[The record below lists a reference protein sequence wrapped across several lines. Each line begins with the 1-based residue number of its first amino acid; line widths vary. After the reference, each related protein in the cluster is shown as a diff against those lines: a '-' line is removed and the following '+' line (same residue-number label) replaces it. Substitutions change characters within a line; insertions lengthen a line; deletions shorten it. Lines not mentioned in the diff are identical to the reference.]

1 MKHLLYGLIIL
12 SMVACTSKKNSYTQ
26 EQLYEQTSSGVVLI
40 QNTYYYKITLSNNGF
55 YSTNYVFSKLQ
66 DGELKNIS
74 YTISNNFNEVN
85 DTIKSTAFGTG
96 FIISP
101 RGTIVTNSHVINPTI
116 NKALIYQALI
126 RYLKKQI
133 DYCNQQL
140 EETRNHLEIF
150 EREIRDN
157 KRLDSQGYAM
167 MMEGIQSSRK
177 WIDTFTKYR
186 NNCIRDL
193 SLSNFDV
200 ELCSEI
206 KIAYNGSHIT
216 SSTDLIDCFV
226 VKDVPNYDLGI
237 IQIADGSNFWN
248 VCKLGEAPKWS
259 YEQMEVGWNN
269 IHNAGTISWFT
280 IPQDKYI
287 FNLYNNETHN
297 DEEIKLYMIG
307 FNQGP
312 TLALTNDGIKAQ
324 ITQGYISQNTDSIKI
339 MYSIPALQ
347 GSSGS
352 PVVNQYG
359 ELVAINFAGINN
371 TQGFN
376 YGIRVERLREIVN
389 DQSVKDRMIVRKSNN
404 KHINNDSINSIEQQS
419 IIP

>member
-1 MKHLLYGLIIL
+1 
-12 SMVACTSKKNSYTQ
+12 MVACTSKKNSYTQ

-74 YTISNNFNEVN
+74 HTISNNFNEVN
-85 DTIKSTAFGTG
+85 DTIKSTTFGTG

-101 RGTIVTNSHVINPTI
+101 RGTIVTNSHVINPTT
-116 NKALIYQALI
+116 NKNLIYQALI
-126 RYLKKQI
+126 RYLKEQI

-140 EETRNHLEIF
+140 EETRNRLEIF

-157 KRLDSQGYAM
+157 KKLDSQGYAM

-177 WIDTFTKYR
+177 WIDTFTQYS
-186 NNCIRDL
+186 NNRIRDL

-216 SSTDLIDCFV
+216 SSNDLIDCFV

-259 YEQMEVGWNN
+259 YEQMEVGWSN

-312 TLALTNDGIKAQ
+312 TLALTNNGIKAQ
-324 ITQGYISQNTDSIKI
+324 ITQGYISQNTDNIKI

-359 ELVAINFAGINN
+359 ELVAINFAGING

-389 DQSVKDRMIVRKSNN
+389 DQSVKDRMTVYQSKN
-404 KHINNDSINSIEQQS
+404 KPINNDSINSIES
-419 IIP
+419 INN

>member
-1 MKHLLYGLIIL
+1 
-12 SMVACTSKKNSYTQ
+12 MVACTSKKNSYTQ

-74 YTISNNFNEVN
+74 HTISNNFNEVN
-85 DTIKSTAFGTG
+85 DTIKSTTFGTG

-101 RGTIVTNSHVINPTI
+101 RGTIVTNSHVINPTT
-116 NKALIYQALI
+116 NKILIYQALI
-126 RYLKKQI
+126 RYLKEQI

-140 EETRNHLEIF
+140 EETRNRLEIF

-157 KRLDSQGYAM
+157 KKLDSQGYAM

-177 WIDTFTKYR
+177 WIDTFTQYR
-186 NNCIRDL
+186 NNRIRDL

-216 SSTDLIDCFV
+216 SSNDLIDCFV

-259 YEQMEVGWNN
+259 YEQMEVGWSN

-312 TLALTNDGIKAQ
+312 TLALTNNGIKAQ
-324 ITQGYISQNTDSIKI
+324 ITQGYISQNTDNIKI

-359 ELVAINFAGINN
+359 ELVAINFAGING

-389 DQSVKDRMIVRKSNN
+389 DQSVKDRMTVYQSKN
-404 KHINNDSINSIEQQS
+404 KPINNDSINSIES
-419 IIP
+419 INN

>member
-1 MKHLLYGLIIL
+1 
-12 SMVACTSKKNSYTQ
+12 MVACTSKKNSYTQ

-248 VCKLGEAPKWS
+248 VRKLGEAPKWS

>member
-1 MKHLLYGLIIL
+1 M
-12 SMVACTSKKNSYTQ
+12 MACTSKKASYTQ
-26 EQLYEQTSSGVVLI
+26 EQLYEQASSGVVLI
-40 QNTYYYKITLSNNGF
+40 QNTYYYKITLSDNGF

-66 DGELKNIS
+66 DGKLKNIS
-74 YTISNNFNEVN
+74 HTISNNFNEVN
-85 DTIKSTAFGTG
+85 DTIKSTIFGTG

-101 RGTIVTNSHVINPTI
+101 RGTIVTNSHVINPTTD
-116 NKALIYQALI
+116 KTLIYQALI
-126 RYLKKQI
+126 RYLKEQI

-140 EETRNHLEIF
+140 EETRKRLEIF
-150 EREIRDN
+150 EKEIRDN

-167 MMEGIQSSRK
+167 MMDGIQSSRK
-177 WIDTFTKYR
+177 WIDTFTQYR
-186 NNCIRDL
+186 NNRIKDL

-216 SSTDLIDCFV
+216 SSNDLIDCFV

-237 IQIADGSNFWN
+237 IQIADANKFWN
-248 VCKLGEAPKWS
+248 VCKLNDTPKWS
-259 YEQMEVGWNN
+259 CEPTQLGGYITYRNLYSSFMV
-269 IHNAGTISWFT
+269 
-280 IPQDKYI
+280 PKDKYI
-287 FNLYNNETHN
+287 FNLYNNEIRN

-307 FNQGP
+307 FNQGT
-312 TLALTNDGIKAQ
+312 TLASTNDGIKAQ

-339 MYSIPALQ
+339 MYSIPALP

-359 ELVAINFAGINN
+359 ELVAINFAGING

-376 YGIRVERLREIVN
+376 YGIRVERLREIVK
-389 DQSVKDRMIVRKSNN
+389 DKSVKDRIIIRQSNN
-404 KHINNDSINSIEQQS
+404 KHVNNDSINSIES
-419 IIP
+419 INN

>member
-1 MKHLLYGLIIL
+1 
-12 SMVACTSKKNSYTQ
+12 MVACTSKKNSYTQ

-74 YTISNNFNEVN
+74 HTISNNFNEVN
-85 DTIKSTAFGTG
+85 DTIKSTTFGTG

-101 RGTIVTNSHVINPTI
+101 RGTIVTNSHVINPTT
-116 NKALIYQALI
+116 NKNLIYQALI
-126 RYLKKQI
+126 RYLKEQI

-140 EETRNHLEIF
+140 EETRNRLEIF

-157 KRLDSQGYAM
+157 KKLDSQGYAM

-177 WIDTFTKYR
+177 WIDTFTQYR
-186 NNCIRDL
+186 NNRIRDL

-216 SSTDLIDCFV
+216 SSNDLIDCFV

-259 YEQMEVGWNN
+259 YEQMEVGWSN

-312 TLALTNDGIKAQ
+312 TLALTNNGIKAQ
-324 ITQGYISQNTDSIKI
+324 ITQGYISQNTDNIKI

-359 ELVAINFAGINN
+359 ELVAINFAGING

-376 YGIRVERLREIVN
+376 YGIRVERLREIVH
-389 DQSVKDRMIVRKSNN
+389 DQSVKDRMTVYQSKN
-404 KHINNDSINSIEQQS
+404 KPINNDSINSIES
-419 IIP
+419 INN

>member
-1 MKHLLYGLIIL
+1 
-12 SMVACTSKKNSYTQ
+12 MVACTSKKDSYTQ

-74 YTISNNFNEVN
+74 HTISNNFNEVN
-85 DTIKSTAFGTG
+85 DTIKSTTFGTG

-101 RGTIVTNSHVINPTI
+101 RGTIVTNSHVINPTT
-116 NKALIYQALI
+116 NKTLIYQALI
-126 RYLKKQI
+126 RYLKEQI

-140 EETRNHLEIF
+140 EETKNRLEIF

-167 MMEGIQSSRK
+167 MIERIQSSRK

-193 SLSNFDV
+193 SLSNFDI

-216 SSTDLIDCFV
+216 SSNDLIDCFV

-237 IQIADGSNFWN
+237 IQIADANDFWN
-248 VCKLGEAPKWS
+248 ICDLGDTPKWTFGQYNIS
-259 YEQMEVGWNN
+259 GFNVINN
-269 IHNAGTISWFT
+269 ATRISKFT
-280 IPQDKYI
+280 IPQDKHI
-287 FNLYNNETHN
+287 FNLHNNETVA
-297 DEEIKLYMIG
+297 DDEIKLYMIG

-324 ITQGYISQNTDSIKI
+324 ITQGYISQSTDSIKI

-359 ELVAINFAGINN
+359 ELVAINFAGING

-389 DQSVKDRMIVRKSNN
+389 DQSVKDRMTVYQSKN
-404 KHINNDSINSIEQQS
+404 KPINNDSINSIES
-419 IIP
+419 INN

>member
-1 MKHLLYGLIIL
+1 MI
-12 SMVACTSKKNSYTQ
+12 ACTSKKNSYTQ

-74 YTISNNFNEVN
+74 HTISNNFNEVN
-85 DTIKSTAFGTG
+85 DTIKSTTFGTG

-101 RGTIVTNSHVINPTI
+101 RGTIVTNSHVINPTT
-116 NKALIYQALI
+116 NKNLIYQALI
-126 RYLKKQI
+126 RYLKEQI

-140 EETRNHLEIF
+140 EETRNRLEIF

-157 KRLDSQGYAM
+157 KKLDSQGYAM

-177 WIDTFTKYR
+177 WIDTFTQYR
-186 NNCIRDL
+186 NNRIRDL

-216 SSTDLIDCFV
+216 SSNDLIDCFV

-237 IQIADGSNFWN
+237 IQIADANEFWN
-248 VCKLGEAPKWS
+248 VCKLDDTPKWS
-259 YEQMEVGWNN
+259 CEPTHLGGYITYRNLYSDFM
-269 IHNAGTISWFT
+269 

-287 FNLYNNETHN
+287 FNLYNNETRN
-297 DEEIKLYMIG
+297 NEEIKLYMIG

-324 ITQGYISQNTDSIKI
+324 ITLGYISQNTDSIKI

-389 DQSVKDRMIVRKSNN
+389 DKSVKDRMTVRQSKN
-404 KHINNDSINSIEQQS
+404 KHTNHDSINSIES
-419 IIP
+419 INN

>member
-1 MKHLLYGLIIL
+1 MI
-12 SMVACTSKKNSYTQ
+12 ACTSKKNSYTQ

-74 YTISNNFNEVN
+74 HTISNNFNEVN
-85 DTIKSTAFGTG
+85 DTIKSTTFGTG

-101 RGTIVTNSHVINPTI
+101 RGTIVTNSHVINPTT
-116 NKALIYQALI
+116 NKNLIYQALI
-126 RYLKKQI
+126 RYLKEQI

-140 EETRNHLEIF
+140 EETRNRLEIF

-157 KRLDSQGYAM
+157 KKLDSQGYAM

-177 WIDTFTKYR
+177 WIDTFTQYR
-186 NNCIRDL
+186 NNRIRDL

-216 SSTDLIDCFV
+216 SSNDLIDCFV

-237 IQIADGSNFWN
+237 IQIADANEFWN
-248 VCKLGEAPKWS
+248 VCKLDDTPKWS
-259 YEQMEVGWNN
+259 CEPTHLGGYITYRNLYSDFM
-269 IHNAGTISWFT
+269 

-287 FNLYNNETHN
+287 FNLYNNETRN
-297 DEEIKLYMIG
+297 NEEIKLYMIG

-389 DQSVKDRMIVRKSNN
+389 DKSVKDRMTVRQSKN
-404 KHINNDSINSIEQQS
+404 KHTNHDSINSIES
-419 IIP
+419 INN

>member
-1 MKHLLYGLIIL
+1 
-12 SMVACTSKKNSYTQ
+12 MVACTSKKNSYTQ

-66 DGELKNIS
+66 DRELKNIS
-74 YTISNNFNEVN
+74 HTISNNFNEVN
-85 DTIKSTAFGTG
+85 DTIKSTTFGTG

-101 RGTIVTNSHVINPTI
+101 RGTIVTNSHVINPTT
-116 NKALIYQALI
+116 NKNLIYQALI
-126 RYLKKQI
+126 RYLKEQI

-140 EETRNHLEIF
+140 EETRNRLEIF

-157 KRLDSQGYAM
+157 KKLDSQGYAM

-177 WIDTFTKYR
+177 WIDTFTQYR
-186 NNCIRDL
+186 NNRIRDL

-216 SSTDLIDCFV
+216 SSNDLIDCFV

-259 YEQMEVGWNN
+259 YEQMEVGWSN

-312 TLALTNDGIKAQ
+312 TLALTNNGIKAQ
-324 ITQGYISQNTDSIKI
+324 ITQGYISQNTDNIKI

-359 ELVAINFAGINN
+359 ELVAINFAGING

-389 DQSVKDRMIVRKSNN
+389 DQSVKDRMTVYQSKN
-404 KHINNDSINSIEQQS
+404 KPINNDSINSIES
-419 IIP
+419 INN

>member
-1 MKHLLYGLIIL
+1 
-12 SMVACTSKKNSYTQ
+12 MVACTSKKNSYTQ

-74 YTISNNFNEVN
+74 HTISNNFNEVN
-85 DTIKSTAFGTG
+85 DTIKSTTFGTG

-101 RGTIVTNSHVINPTI
+101 RGTIVTNSHVINPTT
-116 NKALIYQALI
+116 NKNLIYQALI
-126 RYLKKQI
+126 RYLKEQI

-140 EETRNHLEIF
+140 EETRNRLEIF

-157 KRLDSQGYAM
+157 KKLDSQGYAM

-177 WIDTFTKYR
+177 WIDTFTQYR
-186 NNCIRDL
+186 NNRIRDL

-216 SSTDLIDCFV
+216 SSNDLIDCFV

-259 YEQMEVGWNN
+259 YEQMEVGWSN

-312 TLALTNDGIKAQ
+312 TLALTNNGIKAQ
-324 ITQGYISQNTDSIKI
+324 ITQGYISQNTDNIKI

-359 ELVAINFAGINN
+359 ELVAINFAGING

-376 YGIRVERLREIVN
+376 YVFRSVEQPKTIRNI
-389 DQSVKDRMIVRKSNN
+389 QT
-404 KHINNDSINSIEQQS
+404 
-419 IIP
+419 

>member
-1 MKHLLYGLIIL
+1 
-12 SMVACTSKKNSYTQ
+12 MVACTSKKNSYTQ

-74 YTISNNFNEVN
+74 HTISNNFNEVN
-85 DTIKSTAFGTG
+85 DTIKSTTFGTG

-101 RGTIVTNSHVINPTI
+101 RGTIVTNSHVINPTT
-116 NKALIYQALI
+116 NKNLIYQALI
-126 RYLKKQI
+126 RYLKEQI

-140 EETRNHLEIF
+140 EETRNRLEIF

-157 KRLDSQGYAM
+157 KKLDSQGYAM

-177 WIDTFTKYR
+177 WIDTFTQYR
-186 NNCIRDL
+186 NNRIRDL

-216 SSTDLIDCFV
+216 SSNDLIDCFV

-259 YEQMEVGWNN
+259 YEQMEVGWSN

-312 TLALTNDGIKAQ
+312 TLALTNNGIKAH
-324 ITQGYISQNTDSIKI
+324 ITQGYISQITDNIKI

-359 ELVAINFAGINN
+359 ELVAINFAGING

-389 DQSVKDRMIVRKSNN
+389 DQSVKDRMTVYQSKN
-404 KHINNDSINSIEQQS
+404 IE
-419 IIP
+419 

>member
-1 MKHLLYGLIIL
+1 
-12 SMVACTSKKNSYTQ
+12 MVACTSKKNSYTQ

-74 YTISNNFNEVN
+74 HTISNNFNEVN
-85 DTIKSTAFGTG
+85 DTIKSTTFGTG

-101 RGTIVTNSHVINPTI
+101 RGTIVTNSHVINPTT
-116 NKALIYQALI
+116 NKNLIYQALI
-126 RYLKKQI
+126 RYLKEQI

-140 EETRNHLEIF
+140 EETRNRLEIF

-157 KRLDSQGYAM
+157 KKLDSQGYAM

-177 WIDTFTKYR
+177 WIDTFTQYR
-186 NNCIRDL
+186 NNRIRDL

-216 SSTDLIDCFV
+216 SSNDLIDCFV

-259 YEQMEVGWNN
+259 YEQMEVGWSN

-287 FNLYNNETHN
+287 FNFYNNETHN

-312 TLALTNDGIKAQ
+312 TLALTNNGIKAQ
-324 ITQGYISQNTDSIKI
+324 ITQGYISQNTDNIKI

-359 ELVAINFAGINN
+359 ELVAINFAGING

-389 DQSVKDRMIVRKSNN
+389 DQSVKDRMTVYQSKN
-404 KHINNDSINSIEQQS
+404 KPINNDSINSIES
-419 IIP
+419 INN

>member
-1 MKHLLYGLIIL
+1 
-12 SMVACTSKKNSYTQ
+12 MVACTSKKNSYTQ

-74 YTISNNFNEVN
+74 HTISNNFNEVN
-85 DTIKSTAFGTG
+85 DTIKSTTFGTG

-101 RGTIVTNSHVINPTI
+101 RGTIVTNSHVINPTT
-116 NKALIYQALI
+116 NKTLIYQALI
-126 RYLKKQI
+126 RYLKEQI

-140 EETRNHLEIF
+140 EETRNRLEIF

-157 KRLDSQGYAM
+157 KKLDSQGYAM
-167 MMEGIQSSRK
+167 MMDGIQSSRK
-177 WIDTFTKYR
+177 WIDTFTQYR

-216 SSTDLIDCFV
+216 SSNDLIDCFV

-237 IQIADGSNFWN
+237 IQIADANDFWN
-248 VCKLGEAPKWS
+248 ICELGDTPKWTFGQYNIS
-259 YEQMEVGWNN
+259 GFNVINN
-269 IHNAGTISWFT
+269 ATRISKFT
-280 IPQDKYI
+280 IPQDKHI
-287 FNLYNNETHN
+287 FNLHNNETA
-297 DEEIKLYMIG
+297 DDDEIKLYMIG

-324 ITQGYISQNTDSIKI
+324 ITQGYISQNTDSTKI

-359 ELVAINFAGINN
+359 ELVAINFAGING

-389 DQSVKDRMIVRKSNN
+389 DQSVKDRMTVRQSNN
-404 KHINNDSINSIEQQS
+404 KHINNDSINSIES
-419 IIP
+419 INN

>member
-1 MKHLLYGLIIL
+1 
-12 SMVACTSKKNSYTQ
+12 MVACTSKKNSYTQ
-26 EQLYEQTSSGVVLI
+26 EQLYEQPSSGVVLI

-74 YTISNNFNEVN
+74 HTISNNFNEVN
-85 DTIKSTAFGTG
+85 DTIKSTTFGTG

-101 RGTIVTNSHVINPTI
+101 RGTIVTNSHVINPTT
-116 NKALIYQALI
+116 NKNLIYQALI
-126 RYLKKQI
+126 RYLKEQI

-140 EETRNHLEIF
+140 EETRNRLEIF

-157 KRLDSQGYAM
+157 KKLDSQGYAM

-177 WIDTFTKYR
+177 WIDTFTQYR
-186 NNCIRDL
+186 NNRIRDL

-216 SSTDLIDCFV
+216 SSNDLIDCFV

-259 YEQMEVGWNN
+259 YEQMEVGWSN

-312 TLALTNDGIKAQ
+312 TLALTNNGIKAQ
-324 ITQGYISQNTDSIKI
+324 ITQGYISQNTDNIKI

-359 ELVAINFAGINN
+359 ELVAINFAGING

-389 DQSVKDRMIVRKSNN
+389 DQSVKDRMTVYQSKN
-404 KHINNDSINSIEQQS
+404 KPINNDSINSIEP
-419 IIP
+419 INN

>member
-1 MKHLLYGLIIL
+1 
-12 SMVACTSKKNSYTQ
+12 MVACTSKKNSYTQ

-74 YTISNNFNEVN
+74 HTISNNFNEVN
-85 DTIKSTAFGTG
+85 DTIKSTTFGTG

-101 RGTIVTNSHVINPTI
+101 RGTIVTNSHVINPTT
-116 NKALIYQALI
+116 NKNLIYQALI
-126 RYLKKQI
+126 RYLKEQI

-140 EETRNHLEIF
+140 EETRNRLEIF

-157 KRLDSQGYAM
+157 KKLDSQGYAM

-177 WIDTFTKYR
+177 WIDTFTQYR
-186 NNCIRDL
+186 NNRIRDL

-216 SSTDLIDCFV
+216 SSNDLIDCFV

-259 YEQMEVGWNN
+259 YEQMEVGWSN

-312 TLALTNDGIKAQ
+312 TLALTNNGIKAQ
-324 ITQGYISQNTDSIKI
+324 ITQGYISQNTDNIKI

-359 ELVAINFAGINN
+359 ELVAINFAGING
-371 TQGFN
+371 TLT
-376 YGIRVERLREIVN
+376 Y
-389 DQSVKDRMIVRKSNN
+389 
-404 KHINNDSINSIEQQS
+404 
-419 IIP
+419 

>member
-1 MKHLLYGLIIL
+1 
-12 SMVACTSKKNSYTQ
+12 MVACTSKKNSYTQ

-324 ITQGYISQNTDSIKI
+324 ITQGYISQNTDGIKI

>member
-1 MKHLLYGLIIL
+1 
-12 SMVACTSKKNSYTQ
+12 MVACTSKKNSYTQ
-26 EQLYEQTSSGVVLI
+26 ERLYEQTSSGVVLI
-40 QNTYYYKITLSNNGF
+40 QNTYYYRITLSNKGF

-66 DGELKNIS
+66 DGQLKNIS
-74 YTISNNFNEVN
+74 HTISNNFNEIN
-85 DTIKSTAFGTG
+85 DTIKSTTFGTG

-101 RGTIVTNSHVINPTI
+101 RGTIVTNSHVINPIT
-116 NKALIYQALI
+116 NKNLIYQALI
-126 RYLKKQI
+126 RYLKEQI

-140 EETRNHLEIF
+140 EETRNRLEIF

-157 KRLDSQGYAM
+157 KKLDSQGYAM

-177 WIDTFTKYR
+177 WIDTFTQYR
-186 NNCIRDL
+186 NNRIRDL
-193 SLSNFDV
+193 SLSNFEV

-206 KIAYNGSHIT
+206 KIAYNGNHIT
-216 SSTDLIDCFV
+216 SSNDLIDCFV

-259 YEQMEVGWNN
+259 YEQMEVGWSN

-359 ELVAINFAGINN
+359 ELVAINFAGING

-389 DQSVKDRMIVRKSNN
+389 DQSVKDRMTVRQSNN

>member
-1 MKHLLYGLIIL
+1 
-12 SMVACTSKKNSYTQ
+12 MVACTSKKNSYTQ

-74 YTISNNFNEVN
+74 HTISNNFHEIN
-85 DTIKSTAFGTG
+85 DTIKSTTFGTG

-101 RGTIVTNSHVINPTI
+101 RGTIVTNSHVINPAT
-116 NKALIYQALI
+116 NKNLIYQALI
-126 RYLKKQI
+126 RYLKEQI

-140 EETRNHLEIF
+140 EETRNRLEIF

-157 KRLDSQGYAM
+157 KKLDSQGYAM

-177 WIDTFTKYR
+177 WIDTFTQYR
-186 NNCIRDL
+186 NNRIRDL

-216 SSTDLIDCFV
+216 SSNDLIDCFV

-259 YEQMEVGWNN
+259 YEQMEVGWSN

-312 TLALTNDGIKAQ
+312 TLALTNNGIKAQ
-324 ITQGYISQNTDSIKI
+324 ITQGYISQNTDNIKI

-359 ELVAINFAGINN
+359 ELVAINFAGING

-389 DQSVKDRMIVRKSNN
+389 DQSVKDRMTVYQSKN
-404 KHINNDSINSIEQQS
+404 KPINNDSINSIES
-419 IIP
+419 INN

>member
-1 MKHLLYGLIIL
+1 
-12 SMVACTSKKNSYTQ
+12 MVACTSKKNSYTQ

-74 YTISNNFNEVN
+74 HTISNNFNEVN
-85 DTIKSTAFGTG
+85 DTIKSTTFGTG

-101 RGTIVTNSHVINPTI
+101 RGTIVTNSHVINPTT
-116 NKALIYQALI
+116 NKNLIYQALI
-126 RYLKKQI
+126 RYLKEQI

-140 EETRNHLEIF
+140 EETRNRLEIF

-157 KRLDSQGYAM
+157 KKLDSQGYAM
-167 MMEGIQSSRK
+167 MMERIQSSRK
-177 WIDTFTKYR
+177 WIDTFTQYR
-186 NNCIRDL
+186 NNRIRDL

-216 SSTDLIDCFV
+216 SSNDLIDCFV

-259 YEQMEVGWNN
+259 YEQMEVGWSN

-287 FNLYNNETHN
+287 FNFYNNETHN

-312 TLALTNDGIKAQ
+312 TLALTNNGIKAQ
-324 ITQGYISQNTDSIKI
+324 ITQGYISQNTDNIKI

-359 ELVAINFAGINN
+359 ELVAINFAGING

-389 DQSVKDRMIVRKSNN
+389 DQSVKDRMTVYQSKN
-404 KHINNDSINSIEQQS
+404 KPINNDSINSIES
-419 IIP
+419 INN

>member
-1 MKHLLYGLIIL
+1 
-12 SMVACTSKKNSYTQ
+12 MVACTSKKNSYTQ

-74 YTISNNFNEVN
+74 HTISNNFHEIN
-85 DTIKSTAFGTG
+85 DTIKSTTFGTG

-101 RGTIVTNSHVINPTI
+101 RGTIVTNSHVINPAT
-116 NKALIYQALI
+116 NKNLIYQALI
-126 RYLKKQI
+126 RYLKKEI

-157 KRLDSQGYAM
+157 RKLDSQGYAM

-177 WIDTFTKYR
+177 WIDTFTQYR
-186 NNCIRDL
+186 NNRIRDL
-193 SLSNFDV
+193 SLSNFEV

-216 SSTDLIDCFV
+216 SSNELIDCFV

-259 YEQMEVGWNN
+259 SEQMELGWSN

-307 FNQGP
+307 YNQGP

-352 PVVNQYG
+352 PVINQYG
-359 ELVAINFAGINN
+359 ELVAINFAGINS

-376 YGIRVERLREIVN
+376 YGIRVERLREIIN
-389 DQSVKDRMIVRKSNN
+389 DKSVKDRMTVYKSSNE
-404 KHINNDSINSIEQQS
+404 HINTDSISAIEQQS

>member
-1 MKHLLYGLIIL
+1 
-12 SMVACTSKKNSYTQ
+12 MVACTSKKNSYTQ

-74 YTISNNFNEVN
+74 HTISNNFNEVN
-85 DTIKSTAFGTG
+85 DTIKSTTFGTG

-101 RGTIVTNSHVINPTI
+101 RGTIVTNSHVINPTT
-116 NKALIYQALI
+116 NKNLIYQALI
-126 RYLKKQI
+126 RYLKEQI

-140 EETRNHLEIF
+140 EETRNRLEIF

-157 KRLDSQGYAM
+157 KKLDSQGYAM

-177 WIDTFTKYR
+177 WIDTFTQYR
-186 NNCIRDL
+186 NNRIRDL

-216 SSTDLIDCFV
+216 SSNDLIDCFV

-259 YEQMEVGWNN
+259 YEQMEVGWSN

-287 FNLYNNETHN
+287 FNFYNNETHN

-312 TLALTNDGIKAQ
+312 TLALTNNGIKAQ
-324 ITQGYISQNTDSIKI
+324 ITQGYISQNTDNIKI

-359 ELVAINFAGINN
+359 ELVAINFAGING

-376 YGIRVERLREIVN
+376 YGIRVERLREIVK
-389 DQSVKDRMIVRKSNN
+389 DQSVKDRMTVYQSKN
-404 KHINNDSINSIEQQS
+404 KPINNDSINSIES
-419 IIP
+419 INN

>member
-1 MKHLLYGLIIL
+1 
-12 SMVACTSKKNSYTQ
+12 MVACTSKKNSYTQ

-133 DYCNQQL
+133 EYCNQQL

>member
-1 MKHLLYGLIIL
+1 
-12 SMVACTSKKNSYTQ
+12 MVACTSKKNSYTQ

-74 YTISNNFNEVN
+74 HTISNNFNEVN
-85 DTIKSTAFGTG
+85 DTIKSTTFGTG

>member
-1 MKHLLYGLIIL
+1 
-12 SMVACTSKKNSYTQ
+12 MVACTSKKNSYTQ

-40 QNTYYYKITLSNNGF
+40 QNTYYYKITLSNYGF
-55 YSTNYVFSKLQ
+55 YSTNYVFSILL
-66 DGELKNIS
+66 DGLLKNIS
-74 YTISNNFNEVN
+74 HTISNNFNEVN
-85 DTIKSTAFGTG
+85 DTIKSTTFGTG

-101 RGTIVTNSHVINPTI
+101 RGTIVTNSHVINPTT
-116 NKALIYQALI
+116 NKNLIYQALI
-126 RYLKKQI
+126 RYLKEQI

-140 EETRNHLEIF
+140 EETRNRLEIF

-157 KRLDSQGYAM
+157 KKLDSQGYAM

-177 WIDTFTKYR
+177 WIDTFTQYR
-186 NNCIRDL
+186 NNRIRDL

-216 SSTDLIDCFV
+216 SSNDLIDCFV

-248 VCKLGEAPKWS
+248 VCKLGAAPKWS
-259 YEQMEVGWNN
+259 YEQMEVGWSN

-312 TLALTNDGIKAQ
+312 TLALTNNGIKAQ
-324 ITQGYISQNTDSIKI
+324 ITQGYISQNTDNIKI

-352 PVVNQYG
+352 PGVNQYG
-359 ELVAINFAGINN
+359 ELVAINFAGING

-389 DQSVKDRMIVRKSNN
+389 DQSVKDRMTVYQSKN
-404 KHINNDSINSIEQQS
+404 KPINNDSINSIES
-419 IIP
+419 INN

>member
-1 MKHLLYGLIIL
+1 
-12 SMVACTSKKNSYTQ
+12 MVACTSKKNSYTQ

-74 YTISNNFNEVN
+74 HTISNNFHEIN
-85 DTIKSTAFGTG
+85 DTIKSTTFGTG

-101 RGTIVTNSHVINPTI
+101 RGTIVTNSHVINPAT
-116 NKALIYQALI
+116 NKNLIYQALI
-126 RYLKKQI
+126 RYLKKEI

-157 KRLDSQGYAM
+157 RKLDSQGYAM

-177 WIDTFTKYR
+177 WIDTFTQYR
-186 NNCIRDL
+186 NNRIRDL
-193 SLSNFDV
+193 SLSNFEV

-216 SSTDLIDCFV
+216 SSNELIDCFV

-259 YEQMEVGWNN
+259 SEQMELGWSN

-312 TLALTNDGIKAQ
+312 ILALTNDGIKAQ

-389 DQSVKDRMIVRKSNN
+389 DKSVKDRMTVRQSKN
-404 KHINNDSINSIEQQS
+404 KPINNDSINSIES
-419 IIP
+419 INN

>member
-74 YTISNNFNEVN
+74 HTISNNFNEVN
-85 DTIKSTAFGTG
+85 DTIKSTTFGTG

-101 RGTIVTNSHVINPTI
+101 RGTIVTNSHVINPTT
-116 NKALIYQALI
+116 NKNLIYQALI
-126 RYLKKQI
+126 RYLKEQI

-140 EETRNHLEIF
+140 EETRNRLEIF

-157 KRLDSQGYAM
+157 KKLDSQGYAM

-177 WIDTFTKYR
+177 WIDTFTQYR
-186 NNCIRDL
+186 NNRIRDL

-216 SSTDLIDCFV
+216 SSNDLIDCFV

-259 YEQMEVGWNN
+259 YEQMEVGWSN

-312 TLALTNDGIKAQ
+312 TLALTNNGIKAQ
-324 ITQGYISQNTDSIKI
+324 ITQGYISQNTDNIKI

-359 ELVAINFAGINN
+359 ELVAINFAGING

-389 DQSVKDRMIVRKSNN
+389 DQSVKDRMTVYQSKN
-404 KHINNDSINSIEQQS
+404 KPINNDSINSIES
-419 IIP
+419 INN

>member
-1 MKHLLYGLIIL
+1 
-12 SMVACTSKKNSYTQ
+12 MVACTSKKNSYTQ

-74 YTISNNFNEVN
+74 HTISNNFNEVN
-85 DTIKSTAFGTG
+85 DTIKSTTFGTG

-101 RGTIVTNSHVINPTI
+101 RGTIVTNSHVINPTT
-116 NKALIYQALI
+116 NKNLIYQALI
-126 RYLKKQI
+126 RYLKEQI

-140 EETRNHLEIF
+140 EETRNRLEIF

-157 KRLDSQGYAM
+157 KKLDSQGYAM

-177 WIDTFTKYR
+177 WIDTFTQYR
-186 NNCIRDL
+186 NNRIRDL

-216 SSTDLIDCFV
+216 SSNDLIDCFV

-259 YEQMEVGWNN
+259 YEQMEVGWSN
-269 IHNAGTISWFT
+269 INNAGTISWFT

-312 TLALTNDGIKAQ
+312 TLALTNNGIKAQ
-324 ITQGYISQNTDSIKI
+324 ITQGYISQNTDNIKI

-359 ELVAINFAGINN
+359 ELVAINFAGING

-389 DQSVKDRMIVRKSNN
+389 DQSVKDRMTVYQSKN
-404 KHINNDSINSIEQQS
+404 KPINNDSINSIES
-419 IIP
+419 INN

>member
-1 MKHLLYGLIIL
+1 MI
-12 SMVACTSKKNSYTQ
+12 ACTSKKNSYTQ

-74 YTISNNFNEVN
+74 HTISNNFNEVN
-85 DTIKSTAFGTG
+85 DTIKSTTFGTG

-101 RGTIVTNSHVINPTI
+101 RGTIVTNSHVINPTT
-116 NKALIYQALI
+116 NKNLIYQALI
-126 RYLKKQI
+126 RYLKEQI

-140 EETRNHLEIF
+140 EETRNRLEIF

-157 KRLDSQGYAM
+157 KKLDSQGYAM

-177 WIDTFTKYR
+177 WIDTFTQYR
-186 NNCIRDL
+186 NNRIRDL

-216 SSTDLIDCFV
+216 SSNDLIDCFV

-237 IQIADGSNFWN
+237 IQIADANEFWN
-248 VCKLGEAPKWS
+248 VCKLDDTPKWS
-259 YEQMEVGWNN
+259 CEPTHLGGYITYRNLYSDFM
-269 IHNAGTISWFT
+269 

-287 FNLYNNETHN
+287 FNLYNNETRN
-297 DEEIKLYMIG
+297 NEEIKLYMIG

-389 DQSVKDRMIVRKSNN
+389 DKSVKDRMTVCQSKN
-404 KHINNDSINSIEQQS
+404 KHTNHDSINSIES
-419 IIP
+419 INN

>member
-1 MKHLLYGLIIL
+1 
-12 SMVACTSKKNSYTQ
+12 MVACTSKKNSYTQ

-74 YTISNNFNEVN
+74 HTISNNFNEVN
-85 DTIKSTAFGTG
+85 DTIKSTTFGTG

-101 RGTIVTNSHVINPTI
+101 RGTIVTNSHVINPTT
-116 NKALIYQALI
+116 NKNLIYQALI
-126 RYLKKQI
+126 RYLKEQI

-140 EETRNHLEIF
+140 EETRNRLEIF

-157 KRLDSQGYAM
+157 KKLDSQGYAM

-177 WIDTFTKYR
+177 WIDTFTQYR
-186 NNCIRDL
+186 NNRIRDL

-216 SSTDLIDCFV
+216 SSNDLIDCFV

-259 YEQMEVGWNN
+259 YEQMEVGWSN

-312 TLALTNDGIKAQ
+312 TLALTNNGIKAQ
-324 ITQGYISQNTDSIKI
+324 ITQGYISQNTDNIKI

-347 GSSGS
+347 WSSGS

-359 ELVAINFAGINN
+359 ELVAINFAGING

-389 DQSVKDRMIVRKSNN
+389 DQSVKDRMTVYQSKN
-404 KHINNDSINSIEQQS
+404 KPINNDSINSIES
-419 IIP
+419 INN

>member
-40 QNTYYYKITLSNNGF
+40 QNTYYYKITLSNNRF
-55 YSTNYVFSKLQ
+55 YSTNYIFSKLQ
-66 DGELKNIS
+66 DGRLKNLS
-74 YTISNNFNEVN
+74 HTRYHTFNEVN
-85 DTIKSTAFGTG
+85 DTIKSTTFGTG

-101 RGTIVTNSHVINPTI
+101 RGTIVTNSHVINPTT
-116 NKALIYQALI
+116 NKTLIYQAFI
-126 RYLKKQI
+126 TYLKEEI
-133 DYCNQQL
+133 DKCNQRIAIEQHDL
-140 EETRNHLEIF
+140 DIF
-150 EREIRDN
+150 EKEIRDN
-157 KRLDSQGYAM
+157 KRLNSQGYAM
-167 MMEGIQSSRK
+167 MIEGIQMCK
-177 WIDTFTKYR
+177 KTIKAYTEYR
-186 NNCIRDL
+186 DNRL
-193 SLSNFDV
+193 REMGLSNFEV

-206 KIAYNGSHIT
+206 KIAYNRSHIT
-216 SSTDLIDCFV
+216 VSNDLIDCFV

-237 IQIADGSNFWN
+237 IQIADANEFWN
-248 VCKLGEAPKWS
+248 VCKLGDTPKWS
-259 YEQMEVGWNN
+259 CEPTHLGGYITYRNLYSDFM
-269 IHNAGTISWFT
+269 

-287 FNLYNNETHN
+287 FNLYNNETRN
-297 DEEIKLYMIG
+297 NEEIKLYMIG

-389 DQSVKDRMIVRKSNN
+389 DKSVKDRMIVRQSNN
-404 KHINNDSINSIEQQS
+404 KHINHDSINSIES
-419 IIP
+419 INN

>member
-1 MKHLLYGLIIL
+1 
-12 SMVACTSKKNSYTQ
+12 MVACTSKKNSYTQ

-40 QNTYYYKITLSNNGF
+40 QNTYYYRITLSNKGF

-66 DGELKNIS
+66 DGQLKNIS
-74 YTISNNFNEVN
+74 HTISNNFNEIN
-85 DTIKSTAFGTG
+85 DTIKSTIFGTG

-101 RGTIVTNSHVINPTI
+101 RGTIVTNSHVINPTT
-116 NKALIYQALI
+116 NKTLIYQALI
-126 RYLKKQI
+126 RYLKEQI

-140 EETRNHLEIF
+140 EETKNRLEIF

-157 KRLDSQGYAM
+157 KRLDSHGYAM
-167 MMEGIQSSRK
+167 MIEGIQSSRK

-216 SSTDLIDCFV
+216 SSNDLIDCFV

-237 IQIADGSNFWN
+237 IQIADGNNFWN

-259 YEQMEVGWNN
+259 YEQMEVGWSN

-307 FNQGP
+307 YNQGP

-359 ELVAINFAGINN
+359 ELVAINFAGING

-389 DQSVKDRMIVRKSNN
+389 DQSVKDRMTVRQSNN

>member
-1 MKHLLYGLIIL
+1 
-12 SMVACTSKKNSYTQ
+12 MVACTSKKNSYTQ

-74 YTISNNFNEVN
+74 HTISNNFNEVN
-85 DTIKSTAFGTG
+85 DTIKSTTFGTG

-101 RGTIVTNSHVINPTI
+101 RGTIVTNSHVINPAT
-116 NKALIYQALI
+116 NKNLIYQALI
-126 RYLKKQI
+126 RYLKKEI

-157 KRLDSQGYAM
+157 RKLDSQGYAM

-177 WIDTFTKYR
+177 WIDTFTQYR
-186 NNCIRDL
+186 NNRIRDL
-193 SLSNFDV
+193 SLSNFEV

-216 SSTDLIDCFV
+216 SSNELIDCFV

-259 YEQMEVGWNN
+259 SEQMELGWSN

-312 TLALTNDGIKAQ
+312 TLALTNNGIKAQ
-324 ITQGYISQNTDSIKI
+324 ITQGYISQNTDNIKI

-359 ELVAINFAGINN
+359 ELVAINFAGING

-389 DQSVKDRMIVRKSNN
+389 DQSVKDRMTVYQSKN
-404 KHINNDSINSIEQQS
+404 KPINNDSINSIES
-419 IIP
+419 INN

>member
-1 MKHLLYGLIIL
+1 M
-12 SMVACTSKKNSYTQ
+12 
-26 EQLYEQTSSGVVLI
+26 
-40 QNTYYYKITLSNNGF
+40 
-55 YSTNYVFSKLQ
+55 
-66 DGELKNIS
+66 
-74 YTISNNFNEVN
+74 
-85 DTIKSTAFGTG
+85 
-96 FIISP
+96 
-101 RGTIVTNSHVINPTI
+101 
-116 NKALIYQALI
+116 I
-126 RYLKKQI
+126 RYLKEQI

-140 EETRNHLEIF
+140 EETRKRLEIF
-150 EREIRDN
+150 EKEIRDN

-167 MMEGIQSSRK
+167 MMDGIQSSRK
-177 WIDTFTKYR
+177 WIDTFTQYR
-186 NNCIRDL
+186 NNRIKDL

-216 SSTDLIDCFV
+216 SSNDLIDCFV

-248 VCKLGEAPKWS
+248 VCRLEETPKWS
-259 YEQMEVGWNN
+259 YEQAEAGWSN
-269 IHNAGTISWFT
+269 IQNAGTISWFT

-287 FNLYNNETHN
+287 FNLYNNEIRS
-297 DEEIKLYMIG
+297 DEDIKLYMIG

-312 TLALTNDGIKAQ
+312 TLASTNDGIKAQ

-359 ELVAINFAGINN
+359 ELVAINFAGING
-371 TQGFN
+371 TQSFN

-389 DQSVKDRMIVRKSNN
+389 DQSVKDKMKVRQSNN
-404 KHINNDSINSIEQQS
+404 KHVNNDSINSIES
-419 IIP
+419 INN

>member
-1 MKHLLYGLIIL
+1 
-12 SMVACTSKKNSYTQ
+12 MVACTSKKNSYTQ

-40 QNTYYYKITLSNNGF
+40 QNTYYYRITLSNKGF

-66 DGELKNIS
+66 DGQLKNIS
-74 YTISNNFNEVN
+74 HTISNNFNEIN
-85 DTIKSTAFGTG
+85 NTIKSTIFGTG

-101 RGTIVTNSHVINPTI
+101 RGTIVTNSHVINPTT
-116 NKALIYQALI
+116 NKTLIYQALI
-126 RYLKKQI
+126 RYLKEQI

-140 EETRNHLEIF
+140 EETKNRLEIF

-157 KRLDSQGYAM
+157 KRLDSHGYAM
-167 MMEGIQSSRK
+167 MIEGIQSSRK

-216 SSTDLIDCFV
+216 SSNDLIDCFV

-259 YEQMEVGWNN
+259 YEQMEVGWSN

-287 FNLYNNETHN
+287 FNFCNNETHN

-359 ELVAINFAGINN
+359 ELVAINFAGING

-389 DQSVKDRMIVRKSNN
+389 DQSVKDRMTVRQSNN

>member
-26 EQLYEQTSSGVVLI
+26 EQLYEQASSGVVLI
-40 QNTYYYKITLSNNGF
+40 QNTYYYKITLSDNGF
-55 YSTNYVFSKLQ
+55 YSTDYVFSKLQ
-66 DGELKNIS
+66 DGRLKNLS
-74 YTISNNFNEVN
+74 HTIHHTFNKVH
-85 DTIKSTAFGTG
+85 DSIKNTTFGTG

-101 RGTIVTNSHVINPTI
+101 RGTIVTNSHVINPNS
-116 NKALIYQALI
+116 NKTLIYQALI
-126 RYLKKQI
+126 TYLKEEI
-133 DYCNQQL
+133 DYCDQQL
-140 EETRNHLEIF
+140 EIERRHLDIF
-150 EREIRDN
+150 EREIRDKKMLN
-157 KRLDSQGYAM
+157 SQGYAM
-167 MMEGIQSSRK
+167 MIEGIRSCKK
-177 WIDTFTKYR
+177 WINFYTEYR
-186 NNCIRDL
+186 NNCIKKMNL
-193 SLSNFDV
+193 NNFEV
-200 ELCSEI
+200 KLCSEI

-216 SSTDLIDCFV
+216 SSNDLIDCFV

-237 IQIADGSNFWN
+237 IQIANDNDFWN
-248 VCKLGEAPKWS
+248 ICKLDDTPKWTYRS
-259 YEQMEVGWNN
+259 NNNN
-269 IHNAGTISWFT
+269 IGFYFINNAGPFSKFT

-287 FNLYNNETHN
+287 FNLYNNETRN

-312 TLALTNDGIKAQ
+312 TLAFTNNGIKSQ

-352 PVVNQYG
+352 PVINQYG
-359 ELVAINFAGINN
+359 ELVAINFAGING

-389 DQSVKDRMIVRKSNN
+389 DKLVKNN
-404 KHINNDSINSIEQQS
+404 MTVF
-419 IIP
+419 

>member
-74 YTISNNFNEVN
+74 HTISNNFNEVN
-85 DTIKSTAFGTG
+85 DTIKSTTFGTG

-101 RGTIVTNSHVINPTI
+101 RGTIVTNSHVINPTT
-116 NKALIYQALI
+116 NKNLIYQALI
-126 RYLKKQI
+126 RYLKEQI

-140 EETRNHLEIF
+140 EETRNRLEIF

-157 KRLDSQGYAM
+157 KKLDSQGYAM

-177 WIDTFTKYR
+177 WIDTFTQYR
-186 NNCIRDL
+186 NNRIRDL

-216 SSTDLIDCFV
+216 SSNDLIDCFV

-259 YEQMEVGWNN
+259 YEQMEVGWSN

-287 FNLYNNETHN
+287 FNFYNNETHN

-312 TLALTNDGIKAQ
+312 TLALTNNGIKAQ
-324 ITQGYISQNTDSIKI
+324 ITQGYISQNTDNIKI

-359 ELVAINFAGINN
+359 ELVAINFAGING

-389 DQSVKDRMIVRKSNN
+389 DQSVKDRMTVYQSKN
-404 KHINNDSINSIEQQS
+404 KPINNDSINSIES
-419 IIP
+419 INN

>member
-1 MKHLLYGLIIL
+1 
-12 SMVACTSKKNSYTQ
+12 MVACTSKKKSYTQ

-40 QNTYYYKITLSNNGF
+40 QNTYYYRITLSNKGF

-74 YTISNNFNEVN
+74 HTISNNFNEVN
-85 DTIKSTAFGTG
+85 DTIKSTTFGTG

-101 RGTIVTNSHVINPTI
+101 RGTIVTNSHVINPTT
-116 NKALIYQALI
+116 NKTLIYQALI
-126 RYLKKQI
+126 RSLKEQI

-140 EETRNHLEIF
+140 EETRNRLEIF

-157 KRLDSQGYAM
+157 KKLDSQGYAM

-177 WIDTFTKYR
+177 WIDTFTQYR
-186 NNCIRDL
+186 NNRIRDL

-200 ELCSEI
+200 KLCSEI

-216 SSTDLIDCFV
+216 SSNDLIDCFV

-237 IQIADGSNFWN
+237 IQIADANDFWN
-248 VCKLGEAPKWS
+248 ICDLGDTPKWTFGQYNIS
-259 YEQMEVGWNN
+259 GFNVINN
-269 IHNAGTISWFT
+269 ATRISKFT
-280 IPQDKYI
+280 IPQDKHI
-287 FNLYNNETHN
+287 FNLYNNETAV
-297 DEEIKLYMIG
+297 DDEIKLYMIG

-359 ELVAINFAGINN
+359 ELVAINFAGING

-389 DQSVKDRMIVRKSNN
+389 DQSVKDRMTVRQSNN

>member
-1 MKHLLYGLIIL
+1 
-12 SMVACTSKKNSYTQ
+12 MVACTSKKNSYTQ

-74 YTISNNFNEVN
+74 HTISNNFNEVN
-85 DTIKSTAFGTG
+85 DTIKSTTFGTG

-101 RGTIVTNSHVINPTI
+101 RGTIVTNSHVINPTT
-116 NKALIYQALI
+116 NKNLIYQALI
-126 RYLKKQI
+126 RYLKEQI

-140 EETRNHLEIF
+140 EETRNRLEIF

-157 KRLDSQGYAM
+157 KKLDSQGYAM

-177 WIDTFTKYR
+177 WIDTFTQYR
-186 NNCIRDL
+186 NNRIRDL

-216 SSTDLIDCFV
+216 SSNDLIDCFV

-259 YEQMEVGWNN
+259 YEQMEVGWSN

-312 TLALTNDGIKAQ
+312 TLALTNNGIKAQ
-324 ITQGYISQNTDSIKI
+324 ITQGYISQNTDNIKI

-359 ELVAINFAGINN
+359 ELVAINFAGING

-389 DQSVKDRMIVRKSNN
+389 DQSVKDRMTVYQSKN
-404 KHINNDSINSIEQQS
+404 KPINNDSINSIES
-419 IIP
+419 INN